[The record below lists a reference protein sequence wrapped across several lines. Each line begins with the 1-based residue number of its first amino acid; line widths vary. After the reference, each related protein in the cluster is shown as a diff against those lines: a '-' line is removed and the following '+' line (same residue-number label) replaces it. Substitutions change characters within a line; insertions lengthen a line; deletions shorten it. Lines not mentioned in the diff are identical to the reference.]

1 MASSEIAARL
11 RPTRLAQ
18 SKAIAIL
25 IAPATSEIQMRT
37 STQSTAGKLKIAAAE
52 IYKRF
57 STGRSQIGE
66 LSHAQIIELG
76 KSYTSSERAKED
88 SVREAYKPHEMR
100 R

>member
-52 IYKRF
+52 I
-57 STGRSQIGE
+57 
-66 LSHAQIIELG
+66 
-76 KSYTSSERAKED
+76 
-88 SVREAYKPHEMR
+88 
-100 R
+100 